1 MPRKINVITNNSYF
15 FVGVAAQLCA
25 DDRVINQMSLEEL
38 KQHPADNFNQR
49 DALIF
54 HMTKFTDEIA
64 LLISM
69 LTFPGDVVLVPAE
82 AKATF
87 DLDFEQR
94 RVLAARSDN
103 GTASLENPAS
113 AVHFMQFKLTRREKA
128 IMLHTINGLTAQDIG
143 QLLVISTKTVYT
155 HRRNAL
161 RKLGGRNLFQ
171 VCAIKETTLT
181 SAIG

>member
-1 MPRKINVITNNSYF
+1 MRRKINVITNNSYF
-15 FVGVAAQLCA
+15 FIGVAAQLCA

-38 KQHPADNFNQR
+38 KQHPVDGFNQR
-49 DALIF
+49 DVLIF
-54 HMTKFTDEIA
+54 HMTDFTGEMA

-69 LTFPGDVVLVPAE
+69 LAFPGDVVLVLAE

-94 RVLAARSDN
+94 RVIVAHTDSSMAP
-103 GTASLENPAS
+103 LENPAS
-113 AVHFMQFKLTRREKA
+113 AVHFMHFKLTRREKA
-128 IMLHTINGLTAQDIG
+128 IMLHTINGLTARDIG
-143 QLLVISTKTVYT
+143 QLLLISTKTVYT

-171 VCAIKETTLT
+171 ICPIKDAILT
-181 SAIG
+181 SAIC